1 MSEEVKVLEA
11 TRDAKELAIAVGRAD
26 SLLGRTYLSVM
37 QRAEVT
43 KAPYKV
49 VTEASAYA
57 KELNEHVRLFNIS
70 QLVLDKS
77 ENMRDKLATVFQAVH
92 AVGASFLMLVSGKK
106 ESVVIHAGVR
116 FDGDADG
123 LDLAQDVLA
132 SCLNAN
138 FPGVIFSR
146 ADENSIG
153 ALAGE
158 TFSGNPRVATVT
170 DVPGLRFED
179 ETKERRFMQGIEKLI
194 DAMRGEEYS
203 FLVIADPVSS
213 GDLAAS
219 RRALESLY
227 SNLVPFGES
236 QFTAGTSETDS
247 ISKSLT
253 RGVTTTINESV
264 SDSVANTT
272 GKSFTK
278 TDGTNSNTNIN
289 PGAIAGLV
297 GAGIGFA
304 VGGPVGAAIGG
315 AIGGGIGGTVS
326 FSKGKNHS
334 ESVGTSESD
343 TTTQT
348 TTRGTSKSDSESET
362 KGESKAT
369 GTTQSLQIK
378 FENHTVMQL
387 LDRINRTL
395 KRYDECGDLGMW
407 NCAAYFMSDKS
418 GVAQMAASVYHALVR
433 GEDSSLESGGVT
445 MWDRERSAQIV
456 PFLKHMEHPRVI
468 VNGLAVTPGT
478 LVSSAELAIGAG
490 LPNRSV
496 PGIPVLECAE
506 FGRTVSTYSRD
517 GESRNVELGKIF
529 NMHRVEAL
537 PVRLDAESLA
547 SHVFVTGST
556 GCGKSNT
563 VYVMLESFLRHGV
576 DFLVVE
582 PAKGEY
588 RHVFG
593 GRPSVSVYGTNPSL
607 TPLLRINPFSF
618 PHGNGDPSKNIH
630 ILEHLDR
637 LIEIFNVCWPMYA
650 AMPAV
655 LKEAVEKSYEDC
667 GWNLTDSTNIYER
680 EGWKNLYPTF
690 ADVTRNIRRIIDS
703 SEYDAENKG
712 AYKGSLIT
720 RLKSLTNGINGL
732 VFTTDEIPGEEMFDE
747 SVIVDLSRVGSAE
760 TKSLIMGLLVLKL
773 QEHRMTEGDM
783 NAKLRH
789 VTVLEEAHNLL
800 KRTSTEQSQDSGNLL
815 GKSVEMLSNSIAEMR
830 TYGEGFVIAD
840 QAPGLLDM
848 AAIRNTNTKIVMRLP
863 DQGDRELVGKAMHL
877 NDDQI
882 SELAKLPRG
891 VAAVYQNEWVESVL
905 CKVGRYVAKDD
916 QCRKSICQNSG
927 SQRPLTAAERLEIAR
942 LMFSGELPSEA
953 LLGDLK
959 DGNVRLSARSRILV
973 VERLKGGQK
982 KPQFTKAGAVV
993 AEVFP
998 ESTETLR
1005 RALYTTTNKAR
1016 WTEELNLVVTGI
1028 EGLTDDQLRR
1038 DMNQAIITEVLL
1050 NEMGKKDEFNAWYKG
1065 GFLK

>member
-1 MSEEVKVLEA
+1 MSKEVKVLEA
-11 TRDAKELAIAVGRAD
+11 TRDAKELALAVGRAD
-26 SLLGRTYLSVM
+26 SLLGKTYLSVM

-49 VTEASAYA
+49 VTEASVYA

-138 FPGVIFSR
+138 FPGAVFSR

-158 TFSGNPRVATVT
+158 TFAGNPRVATVT

-219 RRALESLY
+219 RRALENLY

-236 QFTAGTSETDS
+236 QFTAGASVTDS
-247 ISKSLT
+247 ISKSISKGVT
-253 RGVTTTINESV
+253 ESINRSVTNSAQHTVSKSMTVTTTV
-264 SDSVANTT
+264 SETTQAGISVAP
-272 GKSFTK
+272 F
-278 TDGTNSNTNIN
+278 
-289 PGAIAGLV
+289 
-297 GAGIGFA
+297 
-304 VGGPVGAAIGG
+304 
-315 AIGGGIGGTVS
+315 GIGGNASQSLTLGVS
-326 FSKGKNHS
+326 TGVT
-334 ESVGTSESD
+334 VGTSD
-343 TTTQT
+343 TSGVAVQLGTGISEALTEGEQKG
-348 TTRGTSKSDSESET
+348 RQEGTST
-362 KGESKAT
+362 
-369 GTTQSLQIK
+369 SLQIK
-378 FENHTVMQL
+378 LENHTVMQL
-387 LDRINRTL
+387 LDRIKRTL

-407 NCAAYFMSDKS
+407 NCAAYFMSDKP

-445 MWDRERSAQIV
+445 IWDKERSAQIV

-563 VYVMLESFLRHGV
+563 VYVLLDSLLQQGV
-576 DFLVVE
+576 NFLVVE

-588 RHVFG
+588 RSVFG
-593 GRPSVSVYGTNPSL
+593 RRSSVDVYGTNPDL

-618 PHGNGDPSKNIH
+618 PHGNEDPARNVH

-637 LIEIFNVCWPMYA
+637 LVEIFNVCWPMYA

-655 LKEAVEKSYEDC
+655 LKEAIEKSYEDC
-667 GWNLTDSTNIYER
+667 GWNLTESTNSYE
-680 EGWKNLYPTF
+680 GGKWQNLYPTF

-732 VFTTDEIPGEEMFDE
+732 VFTTDEIPNNDLFDE
-747 SVIVDLSRVGSAE
+747 NVIVDLSRVGSIE
-760 TKSLIMGLLVLKL
+760 TKALIMGLLVLKL
-773 QEHRMTEGDM
+773 QEHRMTKGDM

-815 GKSVEMLSNSIAEMR
+815 GKSVEMLANSIAEMR

-882 SELAKLPRG
+882 AELAKLPRG

-905 CKVGRYVAKDD
+905 CKVDHYIAKDD
-916 QCRKSICQNSG
+916 HLHKSVCQKG
-927 SQRPLTAAERLEIAR
+927 GKQRPLTASEQLEIAR
-942 LMFSGELPSEA
+942 LMFSGAMPSED
-953 LLGDLK
+953 LLKDLK
-959 DGNVRLSARSRILV
+959 EGKVRMSARSRILV
-973 VERLKGGQK
+973 AQRLKDRQS

-1016 WTEELNLVVTGI
+1016 WTEELNLAVTGI